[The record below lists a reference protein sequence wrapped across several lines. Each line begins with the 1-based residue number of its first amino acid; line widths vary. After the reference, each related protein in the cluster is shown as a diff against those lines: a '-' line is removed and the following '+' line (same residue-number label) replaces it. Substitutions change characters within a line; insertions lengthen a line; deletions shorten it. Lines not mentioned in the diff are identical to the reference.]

1 MSARAVFLDKDG
13 TLIEDFPY
21 NVDPE
26 LIRPTKGALE
36 ALQFLQDAG
45 YKLIVVSN
53 QSGVAR
59 GIFPERALIEVENKL
74 RAILSSAG
82 VNLAGFYYCPH
93 HPMAAVAKYAIDCEC
108 RKPRPGMLLRAARE
122 HDIDLQASWMLGD
135 ILNDIQAGKSAGC
148 KTILVNNRHETEWM
162 LTPERTPDFLV
173 KDLLE
178 AVNAVVGLDFSVER
192 IPNHGTRK

>member
-1 MSARAVFLDKDG
+1 MSSRAVFLDKDG
-13 TLIEDFPY
+13 TLIEDIPY

-36 ALQFLQDAG
+36 ALRFLQDAG
-45 YKLIVVSN
+45 YQLIVVSN

-59 GIFPERALIEVENKL
+59 GVFPERALIDVEQKL

-93 HPMAAVAKYAIDCEC
+93 HPGAVVARYAMDCDC
-108 RKPRPGMLLRAARE
+108 RKPKPGLLLRAASD
-122 HDIDLQASWMLGD
+122 HQIDLGASWMIGD
-135 ILNDIQAGKSAGC
+135 ILDDIQAGKSAGC
-148 KTILVNNRHETEWM
+148 KTILLDNGHESEWG
-162 LTPERTPDFLV
+162 LTPDRRPDFLV

-178 AVNAVVGLDFSVER
+178 AVDALVAVDFSLER
-192 IPNHGTRK
+192 IHKHDTRK